1 MTNHKITSDKQQRIT
16 ILFGYTLFGLTALS
30 FLLHTLIPFSLSFQ
44 YPNAKHFN
52 IIIMIVVFGMAA
64 LLPALISYFIGDS
77 ATRSKSKTVHHY
89 NGVLFG
95 ITAYWLAIL
104 LSWVGFNL
112 VSFVS
117 SQPYPLPLV
126 VNNIIPIA
134 ITMLSMTA
142 LAIGYSKKQTKNS
155 TVINY
160 RPFQMVLLGSVV
172 LGFLYPNFS
181 GDLETT
187 FMGIVSGYL
196 LPALIIVVTAV
207 AYMVLSKHHTTR
219 LARLSDALIA
229 MSMGWIATWLAN
241 AFIVSSLSQPMQ
253 SAFQVA
259 TIVSYSVGAVV
270 IALYLYLRSR

>member
-1 MTNHKITSDKQQRIT
+1 MTKYKNTTNKQQRIT
-16 ILFGYTLFGLTALS
+16 TLFGYTLFGLTVLS
-30 FLLHTLIPFSLSFQ
+30 FFLHTLIPLSFSFQ
-44 YPNAKHFN
+44 YPSAKHFN
-52 IIIMIVVFGMAA
+52 IITTVVVFGMAA
-64 LLPALISYFIGDS
+64 LLPALISYFVGDS

-117 SQPYPLPLV
+117 SQPYPIPLV
-126 VNNIIPIA
+126 VNNIIPVA
-134 ITMLSMTA
+134 ITMLLMTA

-160 RPFQMVLLGSVV
+160 RPFQVVLIGSVV

-181 GDLETT
+181 GDIETT
-187 FMGIVSGYL
+187 IMGIVSGYL

-207 AYMVLSKHHTTR
+207 AYIALSKYHTTR

-241 AFIVSSLSQPMQ
+241 AFIISSLSQPMH

-259 TIVSYSVGAVV
+259 TIISYLVGAVV